1 MTAVWA
7 SGVGAFLLAL
17 VLAQLCK
24 PLARRVDLVAR
35 PKADRWHRQ
44 VVPLMGGV
52 AIAGAVLATT
62 IALPIHSHQLFV
74 LLLGAFALFVVGL
87 LDDFRPFK
95 PQTKFICQILAAA
108 AMAAFGL
115 QLRLTGIVALDALLT
130 LFWLVGITNA
140 FNLLDNMDGLSA
152 GIAAITAGFRLVF
165 FLNDGD
171 MEAAQIAA
179 AVVGA
184 CVGFL
189 FHNFNPASIFMGDAG
204 SLFLGF
210 LVAGLS
216 LAGSW
221 PYSRSTVSVL
231 LFPVLILL
239 VPIFDTTFV
248 TIARTLAGRPVSR
261 GGRDHTSHRLVA
273 SGLSERAAV
282 VTLYGVALLCGGL
295 AFYAYTAGLSSTIV
309 FVVFLALALVLF
321 GLYLARVQVYP
332 ESDTRAAAEAGL
344 VHLIDVLPFKR
355 QVATVSIDSVL
366 MVAAYY
372 SAYRLR
378 FEQSYAQHEPWFAS
392 SVSIVL
398 GCQLLAFAT
407 FRVYQGVWR
416 YTSVPD
422 LIRLIKGA
430 VAGTGLAVLVIVLLY
445 RFDGFS
451 RSVFV
456 LDAVLLLL
464 FVAGSRLSLRMF
476 AELFRGRPQGVQRV
490 MIYGAGDGGVLA
502 LRELRNNAD
511 WERSVVGFI
520 DDDRW
525 KHRTSI
531 HGVPVLGGT
540 DHLDDLLD
548 RHQIDEIIVT
558 SNKVSPERLAALTA
572 ACDAR
577 EVRIVRAWLKLDKL
591 VAS

>member
-35 PKADRWHRQ
+35 PKADRWHRE
-44 VVPLMGGV
+44 VVPLLGGV
-52 AIAGAVLATT
+52 AIAGAVLATAV
-62 IALPIHSHQLFV
+62 ALPIHSHQLLV
-74 LLLGAFALFVVGL
+74 LLFGAGALFVVGL

-108 AMAAFGL
+108 VMAAFGL
-115 QLRLTGIVALDALLT
+115 QLHLTGVVALDVLLT

-273 SGLSERAAV
+273 SGLSERRAV
-282 VTLYGVALLCGGL
+282 ITLYSVALLCGGL
-295 AFYAYTAGLSSTIV
+295 AFYAYTTGLSSTIV
-309 FVVFLALALVLF
+309 FVVFLAIGLVLF

-332 ESDTRAAAEAGL
+332 ESETSAIPDGGL

-355 QVATVSIDSVL
+355 QVASVVIDSLL

-392 SVSIVL
+392 SVTIVL
-398 GCQLLAFAT
+398 ACQLVAFAT

-422 LIRLIKGA
+422 LIRLIKGSA
-430 VAGTGLAVLVIVLLY
+430 AGTALAVLVIVLLY
-445 RFDGFS
+445 RFEGFS

-476 AELFRGRPQGVQRV
+476 GELLRGRPQGVQRV

-511 WERSVVGFI
+511 WERSVVGFL

-540 DHLDDLLD
+540 DRLEELLD
-548 RHQIDEIIVT
+548 RHPIDEIIVT
-558 SNKVSPERLAALTA
+558 STKITPERLAALTA
-572 ACDAR
+572 ACEAR
-577 EVRIVRAWLKLDKL
+577 DVRIVRAWLKLDKL